1 MRRPRPTAMA
11 FTLASRSDE
20 MNANDVLNEAHD
32 ILLQRQERY
41 DEFHITAFRT
51 ASLQTLI
58 HEEPRTPE
66 QWCLDM
72 VATKLARIY
81 NSPNHL
87 DNYLDAICYLAEAAA
102 LTKLDKEIK

>member
-1 MRRPRPTAMA
+1 MR
-11 FTLASRSDE
+11 AS
-20 MNANDVLNEAHD
+20 DVINQCQD
-32 ILLQRQERY
+32 ILLQRAERY
-41 DEFHITAFRT
+41 DDFHITAFRT

-81 NSPNHL
+81 NSPKYL
-87 DNYLDAICYLAEAAA
+87 DNYVDAICYLAEAAA
-102 LTKLDKEIK
+102 LIQTSREEIL

>member
-1 MRRPRPTAMA
+1 M
-11 FTLASRSDE
+11 S
-20 MNANDVLNEAHD
+20 ANDILNQAHD
-32 ILLQRQERY
+32 ILLQRQDRY
-41 DEFHITAFRT
+41 DDFDITSYRT

-81 NSPNHL
+81 NSPNHI
-87 DNYLDAICYLAEAAA
+87 DNYVDAICYLAQAAHLA
-102 LTKLDKEIK
+102 TSDKDEI